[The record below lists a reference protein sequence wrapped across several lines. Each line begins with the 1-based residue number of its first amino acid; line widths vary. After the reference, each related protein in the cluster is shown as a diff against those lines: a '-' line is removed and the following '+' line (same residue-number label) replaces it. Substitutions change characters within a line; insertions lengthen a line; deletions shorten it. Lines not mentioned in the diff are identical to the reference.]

1 MKKRILLLPLVFLL
15 IFPTYGWETLPIDPT
30 LKTESTK
37 ISLTQFSLDFYS
49 VLNDKDLDFNSFE
62 AAFKGYLE
70 LKSIG
75 QLNNNRFLTII
86 DFSKS
91 SNQNRLFVIDIEN
104 RNIKH
109 KSLVAHGRNSGYEYA
124 SNFSNKIS
132 SYKSSIGFYKTAETY
147 TGKHGFSLRL
157 DGLEFSNNNARSR
170 AIVMHG
176 ADYASE
182 NFRKRNGRLGRSL
195 GCPSVPIKE
204 HKQIIET
211 IKDGTCFFIYAP
223 QKSYL
228 SKSKLINSNPE
239 KLISSIASSLIN

>member
-1 MKKRILLLPLVFLL
+1 MKKRFLILPIVFLL
-15 IFPTYGWETLPIDPT
+15 IFPTYGWETLSIDDT
-30 LKTESTK
+30 SKAESTK
-37 ISLTQFSLDFYS
+37 ISFAQFSLDFYL
-49 VLNDKDLDFNSFE
+49 VLNDKELDFNPFKT
-62 AAFKGYLE
+62 ALKGYLE
-70 LKSIG
+70 LNSTG
-75 QLNNNRFLTII
+75 QLSNNKFITII

-109 KSLVAHGRNSGYEYA
+109 KSLVAHGRNSGNEFA

-132 SYKSSIGFYKTAETY
+132 SYKSSLGFYKTAETY

-182 NFRKRNGRLGRSL
+182 DFMKRNGRLGRSL

-211 IKDGTCFFIYAP
+211 IKYGTCFFIYAP

-239 KLISSIASSLIN
+239 KLISSIDSSLFN

>member
-1 MKKRILLLPLVFLL
+1 MKKRFLILPIVLLL
-15 IFPTYGWETLPIDPT
+15 IFPTYGWETIPT
-30 LKTESTK
+30 INTSKTKSTK
-37 ISLTQFSLDFYS
+37 ISFTQLSLDLYTL
-49 VLNDKDLDFNSFE
+49 LNDKDLDFKPFE
-62 AAFKGYLE
+62 VALKGYFE
-70 LKSIG
+70 LKSRG
-75 QLNNNRFLTII
+75 QLNNNKFLTII

-104 RNIKH
+104 KSIKH
-109 KSLVAHGRNSGYEYA
+109 KSLVAHGRNSGYEFA

-132 SYKSSIGFYKTAETY
+132 SYKSSLGFYKTAETY

-182 NFRKRNGRLGRSL
+182 DFRKKNGRLGRSL

-211 IKDGTCFFIYAP
+211 IKYGTCFFIYAA

-228 SKSKLINSNPE
+228 SNSKLINSNPE
-239 KLISSIASSLIN
+239 KLITSTDSSLFN

>member
-1 MKKRILLLPLVFLL
+1 MKKRFLILPITFLL
-15 IFPTYGWETLPIDPT
+15 IFPTYGWESLPTDNT
-30 LKTESTK
+30 SKVESTT
-37 ISLTQFSLDFYS
+37 ISFAQFSLDLYT
-49 VLNDKDLDFNSFE
+49 VLNDKDLDFNPFE
-62 AAFKGYLE
+62 AALKGYLE
-70 LKSIG
+70 LKSRG
-75 QLNNNRFLTII
+75 QLSNNKFLTII

-109 KSLVAHGRNSGYEYA
+109 KSLVAHGRNSGYEFA

-132 SYKSSIGFYKTAETY
+132 SYKSSLGFYRTAETY

-157 DGLEFSNNNARSR
+157 DGLEFSNSNARSR

-182 NFRKRNGRLGRSL
+182 DFMKRNGRLGRSL

-211 IKDGTCFFIYAP
+211 IKYGTCFFIYAP
-223 QKSYL
+223 QNSYL

-239 KLISSIASSLIN
+239 KLISSVDSPLFN

>member
-1 MKKRILLLPLVFLL
+1 MKKRFLILPIAFLL
-15 IFPTYGWETLPIDPT
+15 IFPTYGWETLPIDNT
-30 LKTESTK
+30 SKAESTT
-37 ISLTQFSLDFYS
+37 ISFAQFSLDLYT
-49 VLNDKDLDFNSFE
+49 VLNDKDLDINPFE
-62 AAFKGYLE
+62 AALKGYLE
-70 LKSIG
+70 LKSTG
-75 QLNNNRFLTII
+75 QLINNQFLTII

-104 RNIKH
+104 KNIKH
-109 KSLVAHGRNSGYEYA
+109 KSLVAHGRNSGYEFA

-132 SYKSSIGFYKTAETY
+132 SYKSSLGFYKTAETY

-157 DGLEFSNNNARSR
+157 DGLEFSNSNARSR

-182 NFRKRNGRLGRSL
+182 DFMKRNGRLGRSL

-204 HKQIIET
+204 HKEIIET

-223 QKSYL
+223 QNSYL

-239 KLISSIASSLIN
+239 KLISRIDSPLFN